1 MPDELEIKQNQ
12 ISTPVFIYVVCTLGV
27 LGPLPNFFLRFT
39 ELAYMV
45 GQWYLYFLLISPFL
59 IWFSVAGVW
68 RMKKWGVLAYSSII
82 VVTEIILFKYNV
94 MWSYTSLIIP
104 LIVTTTIWF
113 YFKKMT

>member
-1 MPDELEIKQNQ
+1 MTEELEPKQNR
-12 ISTPVFIYVVCTLGV
+12 ISTPTFIYVICTLGV
-27 LGPLPNFFLRFT
+27 LGTLPTFLLWTT

-45 GQWYLYFLLISPFL
+45 GQWYLNFLLISSFL
-59 IWFSVAGVW
+59 IWLSVAGVW
-68 RMKKWGVLAYSSII
+68 KMKKWGVLAYTSII
-82 VVTEIILFKYNV
+82 VASEIILFKYNV